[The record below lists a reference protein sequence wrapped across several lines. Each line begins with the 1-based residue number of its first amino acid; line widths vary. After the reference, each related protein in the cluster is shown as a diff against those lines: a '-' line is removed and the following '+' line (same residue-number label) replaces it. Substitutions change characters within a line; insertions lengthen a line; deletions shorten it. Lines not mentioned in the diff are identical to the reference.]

1 MASAGFIKAEPSE
14 PNVSDSAGF
23 IKEELSEP
31 KVDDHSVKKSLGARK
46 RAKGGVP
53 GVETGFE
60 FMTHLGVPV
69 GREVITVVKTVDD
82 VSRKMP
88 DTVIQCIGWR
98 QTRVKNHETDEI
110 KARVLVLQWTDLDE
124 LVKNQPT
131 CAEVL
136 QNCYPFVTCGY
147 FGNEKSSLSELQ
159 VEMNYVAS
167 IHAATA
173 AKTQVQGLKGEVS
186 ASM

>member
-1 MASAGFIKAEPSE
+1 MASVGFIK
-14 PNVSDSAGF
+14 
-23 IKEELSEP
+23 KELSEP
-31 KVDDHSVKKSLGARK
+31 KVDDHSMKRSLGARK
-46 RAKGGVP
+46 RAKG

-69 GREVITVVKTVDD
+69 GRQVVTVVETVDD

-88 DTVIQCIGWR
+88 DTVIQCLGWR
-98 QTRVKNHETDEI
+98 QTRVKNHETDEM

-124 LVKNQPT
+124 LVKNHPT

-136 QNCYPFVTCGY
+136 QNSFPFVTCGY

-159 VEMNYVAS
+159 VEKNYVAS
-167 IHAATA
+167 IHAATT
-173 AKTQVQGLKGEVS
+173 AKPQANIKAE
-186 ASM
+186 

>member
-1 MASAGFIKAEPSE
+1 MAS
-14 PNVSDSAGF
+14 VGF
-23 IKEELSEP
+23 IKEELLSEP
-31 KVDDHSVKKSLGARK
+31 KVDDHSMKRSLGPRK

-69 GREVITVVKTVDD
+69 GREVITVVETVDD

-136 QNCYPFVTCGY
+136 KNCYPFVTCGY

>member
-1 MASAGFIKAEPSE
+1 MASAGSIKKEPSE
-14 PNVSDSAGF
+14 QQVGDTSK
-23 IKEELSEP
+23 KERR
-31 KVDDHSVKKSLGARK
+31 GAPK
-46 RAKGGVP
+46 RAKGGV

-69 GREVITVVKTVDD
+69 GRQVVTVVETVDD

-88 DTVIQCIGWR
+88 DTVIQCLGWR
-98 QTRVKNHETDEI
+98 QTRVKNHETGEM
-110 KARVLVLQWTDLDE
+110 KARVLVLQWTELDE
-124 LVKNQPT
+124 LVKNHPT

-136 QNCYPFVTCGY
+136 QNSFPFVSCGY

-159 VEMNYVAS
+159 VETNYVAS

-173 AKTQVQGLKGEVS
+173 AKTQANIKAE
-186 ASM
+186 

>member
-1 MASAGFIKAEPSE
+1 MASAGSIKKEPSE
-14 PNVSDSAGF
+14 QQVGDTSK
-23 IKEELSEP
+23 KERR
-31 KVDDHSVKKSLGARK
+31 GAPK
-46 RAKGGVP
+46 RAKGGV

-69 GREVITVVKTVDD
+69 GRQVVTVVETVDD

-88 DTVIQCIGWR
+88 DTVIQCLGWR
-98 QTRVKNHETDEI
+98 QTRVKNHETDEM

-124 LVKNQPT
+124 LVKNHPT

-136 QNCYPFVTCGY
+136 QNSFPFVTCGY
-147 FGNEKSSLSELQ
+147 FGNEKSSLSESQ
-159 VEMNYVAS
+159 VETNYVAS